1 MKIPQKKMEN
11 LKMYHFR
18 LLFFLLFE
26 NIGYII

>member
-1 MKIPQKKMEN
+1 MNELMRVEN

-18 LLFFLLFE
+18 LLFVLLFE